1 VTEAQDHRTLLRALS
16 RIHKFPPS
24 CAVQPK
30 ASETDPVLGRGSTGA
45 VSVKGQ
51 GRRGGGVLSLLK
63 SFLQGEVWR

>member
-16 RIHKFPPS
+16 RIHRFPPP

-30 ASETDPVLGRGSTGA
+30 APKRTTFSSWGSGGDGN
-45 VSVKGQ
+45 VKGQ

-63 SFLQGEVWR
+63 SFLEGEVWR